1 MRLHISDNC
10 AIRDTDVSVSKVLGT
25 NEISPDGVECEQNN
39 LNGFVGMLKARN
51 SALDSPYRPSCV
63 YGVDFSG
70 AKKAGTKIWIASAT
84 IVRDALKI
92 EHCGQAKD
100 LPGSATERDQCLGAL
115 RHFIS
120 TQKAC
125 AFGLDFPFGLP
136 GVLIKVNSWE
146 EFVLSFSNRYPSPKE
161 FRDACWVAAG
171 NRELK
176 RDTDKVSQTPFSVY
190 NRRLYRQTYYGIRD
204 VLAPLVR
211 DQLACVL
218 PMQRTSPGRPWLFEV
233 CPASTLKNLNLYL
246 LPYKGGD
253 KESRVRRARIIKGI
267 EETGALLIQTSA
279 LRSKIL
285 DDPDGDALDS
295 VIAAFA
301 TFWALRNLAHSSVQ
315 ESDSYALEGY
325 VYV

>member
-1 MRLHISDNC
+1 
-10 AIRDTDVSVSKVLGT
+10 VSVSKVLGT
-25 NEISPDGVECEQNN
+25 NEISPDGVECERNN

-92 EHCGQAKD
+92 EDCGQAKD

-115 RHFIS
+115 RHLIS

-136 GVLIKVNSWE
+136 SVLVEVNSWE
-146 EFVLSFSNRYPSPKE
+146 EFVLSFSNRYPGPKE

-176 RDTDKVSQTPFSVY
+176 RDTDKVSQTPFSPY

-218 PMQRTSPGRPWLFEV
+218 PMQRTSPGKPWLFEV
-233 CPASTLKNLNLYL
+233 CPASTLKQIIGPHLQ
-246 LPYKGGD
+246 YKGSSKKNSAG
-253 KESRVRRARIIKGI
+253 RARILERIK
-267 EETGALLIQTSA
+267 ETGALLIQTSA

-301 TFWALRNLAHSSVQ
+301 TFRALRNLARFSVQ
-315 ESDSYALEGY
+315 GSDSYVLEGY